1 MEDAARPE
9 LARLVTDLDARRARV
24 DEVELVLLVVV
35 VVEALVARRH
45 DDRVDAERLDP
56 ERLAYLAKA
65 VSLAEL
71 VERAECVVVWHAATL
86 SPHRRLTVVKRPF
99 KPRWVEH
106 RHGQIP
112 SLHPLL
118 AVAAAGAAGA
128 ALALGGAYAVGSLD
142 GASTVTVR
150 EVTVENTSQPTTFR
164 PGQAL
169 TIGEIYKRS
178 APASCRSPPPN
189 ANAESLRRLGV
200 AARALGSGF
209 VFDKAG
215 YIITNYHVIEGAG
228 SIQVTFSNNQSI
240 DATLVGSD
248 PSTDIAVLKVNA
260 TRERA
265 HGAHARRFRSRS
277 RWATPS
283 SPSATRSA
291 SRGRSPRESSAR
303 CSARSTR
310 RTSTRS
316 TTSSRPTPPINHG
329 NSGGPLLNARG
340 EVIGVNAQIETG
352 GITEG
357 NVGVGFAVPSNTV
370 KTVAG
375 QLIETGKVEHAAIG
389 ILAQPITPDVAEAFR
404 LPVKK
409 GVLVEEVQSGSGAAK
424 AGLKAGTTEV
434 TVAGE
439 SYTLGG
445 DIIVSANGMPVDD
458 LASLRDVVSEL
469 EPGDTITL
477 EVYRGESK
485 VTIEVKLGR
494 RPSTP
499 SG

>member
-1 MEDAARPE
+1 MDNP
-9 LARLVTDLDARRARV
+9 RR
-24 DEVELVLLVVV
+24 
-35 VVEALVARRH
+35 
-45 DDRVDAERLDP
+45 
-56 ERLAYLAKA
+56 
-65 VSLAEL
+65 
-71 VERAECVVVWHAATL
+71 
-86 SPHRRLTVVKRPF
+86 F
-99 KPRWVEH
+99 
-106 RHGQIP
+106 IP
-112 SLHPLL
+112 YI
-118 AVAAAGAAGA
+118 AIAAAGVAGA
-128 ALALGGAYAVGSLD
+128 ALALGSAYAVGSLD

-164 PGQAL
+164 PGKSL
-169 TIGEIYKRS
+169 SIGEVYKRS
-178 APASCRSPPPN
+178 APGVVQITAT
-189 ANAESLRRLGV
+189 ANASADPFGGSETQ
-200 AARALGSGF
+200 RALGSGF

-215 YIITNYHVIEGAG
+215 YIITNYHVIDGAG
-228 SIQVTFSNNQSI
+228 SIKVTFSNNKSI
-240 DATLVGSD
+240 DAKLVGSD
-248 PSTDIAVLKVNA
+248 PSTDIAVLKVN
-260 TRERA
+260 
-265 HGAHARRFRSRS
+265 
-277 RWATPS
+277 
-283 SPSATRSA
+283 
-291 SRGRSPRESSAR
+291 
-303 CSARSTR
+303 
-310 RTSTRS
+310 
-316 TTSSRPTPPINHG
+316 TSSGALTALTLGNSDAVEVGDAVVAIGNPFGLSRTVTAGIVSALQRQIEAPNQYAIDHVIQTDAAINHG

-375 QLIETGKVEHAAIG
+375 QLIATGKVDHAAIG
-389 ILAQPITPDVAEAFR
+389 ILAQPITPDVAAAFR

-424 AGLKAGTTEV
+424 AGLKAGTNEV

-458 LASLRDVVSEL
+458 LASLRDVVTEL

-477 EVYRGESK
+477 EVYRGDAK
-485 VTIEVKLGR
+485 RTIEVKLGR

>member
-1 MEDAARPE
+1 MDNP
-9 LARLVTDLDARRARV
+9 RR
-24 DEVELVLLVVV
+24 
-35 VVEALVARRH
+35 
-45 DDRVDAERLDP
+45 
-56 ERLAYLAKA
+56 
-65 VSLAEL
+65 
-71 VERAECVVVWHAATL
+71 
-86 SPHRRLTVVKRPF
+86 F
-99 KPRWVEH
+99 
-106 RHGQIP
+106 IP
-112 SLHPLL
+112 YI
-118 AVAAAGAAGA
+118 AIAAAGAAGA
-128 ALALGGAYAVGSLD
+128 ALALGSAYAVGSLD

-150 EVTVENTSQPTTFR
+150 EVSVENTSQPTTFR
-164 PGQAL
+164 PSQGL

-178 APASCRSPPPN
+178 ASGVVQITAT
-189 ANAESLRRLGV
+189 ANEAQ
-200 AARALGSGF
+200 RALGSGF

-215 YIITNYHVIEGAG
+215 YIITNFHVIDGAG
-228 SIQVTFSNNQSI
+228 SIRVTFSNNKSI
-240 DATLVGSD
+240 DAKLVGSD
-248 PSTDIAVLKVNA
+248 PSTDIAVLKVN
-260 TRERA
+260 
-265 HGAHARRFRSRS
+265 
-277 RWATPS
+277 
-283 SPSATRSA
+283 
-291 SRGRSPRESSAR
+291 
-303 CSARSTR
+303 
-310 RTSTRS
+310 
-316 TTSSRPTPPINHG
+316 TSSGALTALTLGNSDAVEVGDAVVAIGNPFGLSRTVTAGIVSALQRQIEAPNQYAIDHVIQTDAAINHG

-375 QLIETGKVEHAAIG
+375 QLIATGRVDHAAIG
-389 ILAQPITPDVAEAFR
+389 ILAQPITPDVAAAFR
-404 LPVKK
+404 LAVKK

-424 AGLKAGTTEV
+424 AGLKAGTNEV

-439 SYTLGG
+439 SYTIGG

-485 VTIEVKLGR
+485 LTIEVKLGR